1 MRINALEDQETGF
14 QCGDADDNDEGRYI
28 LFYFFVRDNFNPFN
42 EETQKNLLE
51 VLFMKRNNLVYVWVR
66 NGAWIDRN
74 WNRLQNLCVDE
85 AIDAGIEK
93 PWVKATLMTVGS
105 DEVKFQI
112 KSNSQYVFQY
122 MLTESIKK
130 DIKKR

>member
-14 QCGDADDNDEGRYI
+14 QCGDADDNDEGRYM
-28 LFYFFVRDNFNPFN
+28 LFYFSREIYISFN

-74 WNRLQNLCVDE
+74 WNKLQNLCVDE

>member
-1 MRINALEDQETGF
+1 M
-14 QCGDADDNDEGRYI
+14 
-28 LFYFFVRDNFNPFN
+28 
-42 EETQKNLLE
+42 
-51 VLFMKRNNLVYVWVR
+51 
-66 NGAWIDRN
+66 
-74 WNRLQNLCVDE
+74 DE
-85 AIDAGIEK
+85 AIDDGIEK
-93 PWVKATLMTVGS
+93 PYVKATLMTVGS

>member
-1 MRINALEDQETGF
+1 
-14 QCGDADDNDEGRYI
+14 
-28 LFYFFVRDNFNPFN
+28 
-42 EETQKNLLE
+42 
-51 VLFMKRNNLVYVWVR
+51 MKRNNLVYVWVR

-93 PWVKATLMTVGS
+93 PWAKATLMTVES

-130 DIKKR
+130 DIKKKITNK

>member
-1 MRINALEDQETGF
+1 MYLHTLLFLFAKFAEPIMRKL
-14 QCGDADDNDEGRYI
+14 
-28 LFYFFVRDNFNPFN
+28 
-42 EETQKNLLE
+42 KNLLE

>member
-1 MRINALEDQETGF
+1 MVLIGRALEKSR
-14 QCGDADDNDEGRYI
+14 ALN
-28 LFYFFVRDNFNPFN
+28 FFAKITRP
-42 EETQKNLLE
+42 
-51 VLFMKRNNLVYVWVR
+51 Y
-66 NGAWIDRN
+66 GAWIDRN

>member
-14 QCGDADDNDEGRYI
+14 NGDIDDNDEVAAYSFI
-28 LFYFFVRDNFNPFN
+28 FVRENYTAFN

-105 DEVKFQI
+105 DEVNFQI
-112 KSNSQYVFQY
+112 KSNSPYVFQY

>member
-1 MRINALEDQETGF
+1 
-14 QCGDADDNDEGRYI
+14 
-28 LFYFFVRDNFNPFN
+28 
-42 EETQKNLLE
+42 
-51 VLFMKRNNLVYVWVR
+51 MKRNNLVYVWVR

-74 WNRLQNLCVDE
+74 WNKLQNLCVDE

-93 PWVKATLMTVGS
+93 PYVKATLMTVES

-122 MLTESIKK
+122 MLTESIRK
-130 DIKKR
+130 DIKKK